1 MPLLHLGLYAHI
13 VACADPFHRG
23 RLRYHR
29 SAALRELSNQ
39 LSLLNHHISAHV
51 DLNDTDLDCL
61 ELINRHGPLNP
72 SALAR
77 SAGAHPATIT
87 GILDRLE
94 RGGWVARERDPTD
107 RRAIVIRPLRDRNVE
122 LFRLYAGMNTA
133 MDQLCAS
140 YGDDELQLL
149 ADFLHR
155 TTTPDEPPPTS
166 WPATETT
173 ATSRPPPPGQRRPP
187 RDAVQALCGQGLCR
201 PSRGAAGGRAKR
213 ASASMRP
220 APPST

>member
-1 MPLLHLGLYAHI
+1 MRKMSTSESDAVRRRRQLTRAI
-13 VACADPFHRG
+13 KE
-23 RLRYHR
+23 
-29 SAALRELSNQ
+29 SLRELSNQ
-39 LSLLNHHISAHV
+39 LSLLNHHVSAHI

-77 SAGAHPATIT
+77 RAGLHPATIT

-94 RGGWVARERDPTD
+94 RGGWVARERDPSD
-107 RRAIVIRPLRDRNVE
+107 RRAVVVRALRDRSAE

-140 YGDDELQLL
+140 YGDEDLQLL

-155 TTTPDEPPPTS
+155 TTD
-166 WPATETT
+166 AGRT
-173 ATSRPPPPGQRRPP
+173 ATDQ
-187 RDAVQALCGQGLCR
+187 L
-201 PSRGAAGGRAKR
+201 
-213 ASASMRP
+213 ASD
-220 APPST
+220 

>member
-1 MPLLHLGLYAHI
+1 MEKTPPSGPVTA
-13 VACADPFHRG
+13 RRRR
-23 RLRYHR
+23 RLTRVIKE
-29 SAALRELSNQ
+29 SLRELSNQ
-39 LSLLNHHISAHV
+39 LSLLNHHVSAHI

-77 SAGAHPATIT
+77 HAGLHPATIT

-94 RGGWVARERDPTD
+94 RGGWVARERDPSD
-107 RRAIVIRPLRDRNVE
+107 RRAVVVRVLRDRNAE
-122 LFRLYAGMNTA
+122 LFRLYSGMNTA

-155 TTTPDEPPPTS
+155 TTN
-166 WPATETT
+166 AGRT
-173 ATSRPPPPGQRRPP
+173 ATDQLAN
-187 RDAVQALCGQGLCR
+187 D
-201 PSRGAAGGRAKR
+201 
-213 ASASMRP
+213 
-220 APPST
+220 

>member
-1 MPLLHLGLYAHI
+1 MEETPTSGPGTA
-13 VACADPFHRG
+13 RRRR
-23 RLRYHR
+23 RLTHAIKE
-29 SAALRELSNQ
+29 SLRELSNQ
-39 LSLLNHHISAHV
+39 LSLLNHHVSAHV

-77 SAGAHPATIT
+77 RAGLHPATIT

-94 RGGWVARERDPTD
+94 RGGWVARERDPSD
-107 RRAIVIRPLRDRNVE
+107 RRAVVVRALRDRNAE
-122 LFRLYAGMNTA
+122 LFRLYAGMNTE

-155 TTTPDEPPPTS
+155 TTN
-166 WPATETT
+166 AGRT
-173 ATSRPPPPGQRRPP
+173 ATDLLTS
-187 RDAVQALCGQGLCR
+187 D
-201 PSRGAAGGRAKR
+201 
-213 ASASMRP
+213 
-220 APPST
+220 